1 MSPSGRLEGDF
12 TSLPFEAPAV
22 SLRTPSPRHL
32 QIWLQLRELRVRALH
47 AKLESS
53 RRGRDRAVLACQQQ
67 QADLA
72 MLLEQRR
79 AVRAWCAGPGSGT
92 GPAGMALTVAHDR
105 LLAAREE
112 RAEYAAID
120 LERQRLQAERVLVE
134 ARAHWLQAL
143 RQQQAARRWLAD
155 WQGRYAA
162 QAADAAEAEAA
173 DAHSASRPAAGEV
186 SGGLGW

>member
-1 MSPSGRLEGDF
+1 
-12 TSLPFEAPAV
+12 
-22 SLRTPSPRHL
+22 
-32 QIWLQLRELRVRALH
+32 
-47 AKLESS
+47 
-53 RRGRDRAVLACQQQ
+53 
-67 QADLA
+67 
-72 MLLEQRR
+72 
-79 AVRAWCAGPGSGT
+79 
-92 GPAGMALTVAHDR
+92 MALTVAHDR